1 MGFSRARFYLM
12 EGTMVKSRTLL
23 CAALAIVLFATFGTA
38 QLTSSLKSG
47 KAELQSAGALAFAPE
62 GILLVGDSM
71 GGAIFAIDTQ
81 DRTPSTAS
89 SVDIKGVGDKV
100 AAMLGT
106 TADQIM
112 VNDLAVNPISHKIYL
127 SISRGRGPTAAPV
140 IVRMDTAGKLEEV
153 ALENVRYSKAL
164 LPNAAT
170 AARQRPESITDL
182 AFVDNQVIVAG
193 LSSEEFSSNLRSI
206 PFPFQNVSKGSSIE
220 IWHGSHGRFET
231 NSPVRTFVPY
241 QYKSEQLILAA
252 YTCTPLVSIPV
263 ADLKDGAKLRGKT
276 VAELGNRNVPLDIIS
291 YEKGGQK
298 YLLMANNARG
308 VMKITTDTLATQ
320 EAITA
325 RVSAPTAGVS
335 FETIEALKG
344 VEHLD
349 KLGDTHALLLVRTGE
364 DKHLNLE
371 SIELP

>member
-23 CAALAIVLFATFGTA
+23 CAALAIVLFASLGAA

-81 DRTPSTAS
+81 DRTPSTAT

-127 SISRGRGPTAAPV
+127 SISRGRGPTATPV

-153 ALENVRYSKAL
+153 ALENVRHAKAL

-170 AARQRPESITDL
+170 GARQRPESITDL

-241 QYKSEQLILAA
+241 QYKQEQLILAA
-252 YTCTPLVSIPV
+252 YTCTPLVKFP
-263 ADLKDGAKLRGKT
+263 LKQLQPGSKVQGTTIAEMGA
-276 VAELGNRNVPLDIIS
+276 GNRPIDMIVYN
-291 YEKGGQK
+291 KGGK
-298 YLLMANNARG
+298 DYLLMSNNSLG
-308 VMKITTDTLATQ
+308 VTKMPTENLETYKSITSPIAGK
-320 EAITA
+320 
-325 RVSAPTAGVS
+325 AGVPY
-335 FETIEALKG
+335 ETLDLKG
-344 VEHLD
+344 VEQLD
-349 KLGDTHALLLVRTGE
+349 KLDNNTAVVLQKSATGSIDIRSIAL
-364 DKHLNLE
+364 
-371 SIELP
+371 P